1 MTPKVEL
8 RIISDNDEIGRRLD
22 NYLLAY
28 LKGVP
33 RELIYRIIRKGEVR
47 VNRRRI
53 KQGYRLKLGDAVRIP
68 PIRAREQI
76 PVKVT
81 DDLRNIIESS
91 VIFEDEHLI
100 CFNKPVGLA
109 VHGGSSLSF
118 GLIEALRECRG
129 NNKLELAHRIDR
141 DTSGC
146 LIVCKNRISLR
157 QVQEVFKNRAVSKVY
172 EFFAVGRWD
181 NRHKS
186 VHKKLMRYKTSWG
199 ERRVKID
206 ALGQSARTD
215 FRVIDKAEHA
225 TRMEAV
231 LHTGRT
237 HQIRVHSQACGN
249 PIVGDKKYGKHDGEC
264 SRLCLHAMRLSFVI
278 DDVKYK
284 FEAPIGED
292 LEAIWRQIDLGARL
306 E

>member
-1 MTPKVEL
+1 
-8 RIISDNDEIGRRLD
+8 
-22 NYLLAY
+22 
-28 LKGVP
+28 
-33 RELIYRIIRKGEVR
+33 
-47 VNRRRI
+47 
-53 KQGYRLKLGDAVRIP
+53 LKLGDAVRIP

-76 PVKVT
+76 SVKVT

-91 VIFEDEHLI
+91 VIFEDEDLI
-100 CFNKPVGLA
+100 CFNKPAGLA

-118 GLIEALRECRG
+118 GLIEAIREYRE

-146 LIVCKNRISLR
+146 LIVCKNRVSLR
-157 QVQEVFKNRAVSKVY
+157 QVQEVFKNRTVSKVY

-206 ALGQSARTD
+206 ALGQTARTD
-215 FRVIDKAEHA
+215 FRVIEKAAHA

-237 HQIRVHSQACGN
+237 HQIRVHSQSCGN
-249 PIVGDKKYGKHDGEC
+249 PIVGDKKYGNHDGEC
-264 SRLCLHAMRLSFVI
+264 SRLCLHATRLSFVI
-278 DDVKYK
+278 GDLKYK
-284 FEAPIGED
+284 FKAPLGED
-292 LEAIWRQIDLGARL
+292 LEAIWRQIGLGVRL

>member
-146 LIVCKNRISLR
+146 LIVCKNRTSLR

-249 PIVGDKKYGKHDGEC
+249 PIIGDKKYGKHDGEC

-292 LEAIWRQIDLGARL
+292 LEAIWRQIDRGARL